1 MRFHISNPDTIYN
14 INHFLNIHNCDGCT
28 YVEGDYINSKSI
40 LTFRCKCGNLF
51 QTSFTNVRFSHK
63 TKCNKCS
70 GYNNNLPYDEV
81 FHNLQNHGYILLV
94 KKENF
99 FGICKT
105 KLICTDVQGYKYVVT
120 YDAIMR
126 NKNSYM
132 VHKSNPYSIYNIN
145 RFLKL
150 KHLPFTCLSKQYIN
164 KKTQLEF
171 ICDRCGKH
179 IFKSWSNIYR
189 NDNPSRHYIMCD
201 NCDGRLES
209 IHALVLKQIFQH
221 VYPDTIVEE
230 KSCINPITNKIMPT
244 DIVNHRL
251 KIAIEIQSE
260 FHDNEYSKV
269 KDKIK
274 KDFWLNKGY
283 SFYDPDIRNYSIL
296 EICQLFF
303 DIEQLPNYI
312 NYNYS
317 NKINIFETQK
327 YLNKG
332 MKIPDIAKEMNINVH
347 RIYDAIYD
355 NKLIIH
361 KNHVRADKRPL
372 VQLNE
377 KGEYVNEYS
386 TIVDAAK
393 NNGINNGTLVSAL
406 NNNRQYVKGFYW
418 IDKSDYYSKNY
429 SLHK

>member
-1 MRFHISNPDTIYN
+1 MQKHGCTYISGEYKNNNSKFKCFDNEGYIVYINARTLENSSRKPMRFHISN
-14 INHFLNIHNCDGCT
+14 
-28 YVEGDYINSKSI
+28 
-40 LTFRCKCGNLF
+40 
-51 QTSFTNVRFSHK
+51 
-63 TKCNKCS
+63 
-70 GYNNNLPYDEV
+70 
-81 FHNLQNHGYILLV
+81 
-94 KKENF
+94 
-99 FGICKT
+99 
-105 KLICTDVQGYKYVVT
+105 
-120 YDAIMR
+120 
-126 NKNSYM
+126 
-132 VHKSNPYSIYNIN
+132 
-145 RFLKL
+145 
-150 KHLPFTCLSKQYIN
+150 
-164 KKTQLEF
+164 
-171 ICDRCGKH
+171 
-179 IFKSWSNIYR
+179 
-189 NDNPSRHYIMCD
+189 
-201 NCDGRLES
+201 
-209 IHALVLKQIFQH
+209 
-221 VYPDTIVEE
+221 PDTIVEE
-230 KSCINPITNKIMPT
+230 KSCINLITNKIMPT

-269 KDKIK
+269 KDKVK
-274 KDFWLNKGY
+274 KDFWQNKGY

-317 NKINIFETQK
+317 NKINIFKTQK

-355 NKLIIH
+355 NKLIVP

-406 NNNRQYVKGFYW
+406 HNNRQYVKGFYW